1 MPDIPDYDLK
11 KIIVEKSK
19 LKISDKDIDN
29 SLSQIAEKHERF
41 TPLKTK
47 RKTKIGDLVL
57 FDYEGKIDKK
67 AFNGSS
73 GKDETV
79 VLGSN
84 KYIPGYEDQMVSL
97 EIGKKNHQSLV
108 FPDDYREKKLLKK
121 RLNLHLKLRIF
132 RKK

>member
-67 AFNGSS
+67 AFPDRVEIKKKSCQHLDANFDRFGSQ
-73 GKDETV
+73 
-79 VLGSN
+79 LGS
-84 KYIPGYEDQMVSL
+84 IWGGFWRPGWTQV
-97 EIGKKNHQSLV
+97 GTKWQQTRPHNQS
-108 FPDDYREKKLLKK
+108 K
-121 RLNLHLKLRIF
+121 I
-132 RKK
+132 